1 MNNKL
6 IDLHSHTTYSDGELT
21 PQELIYLAIDSNI
34 GMLAITDHDTLNGV
48 KNINREDKKIKESKI
63 QIIDGIELT
72 AYVEK
77 GLMHILGINID
88 KNNKELNEQ
97 MDRLRNNS
105 ISRMKS
111 YLEEMKK
118 DYGIEFKE
126 EDITELLNS
135 SHNIGRP
142 DLAKLCIKYG
152 FVKSVKEAFD
162 KYLVDVYNKTKTT
175 SNRLLYKECIELINK
190 ANGIPVLAHPKS
202 LELEEQELDLLLRD
216 MIKCGLKGIEV
227 YHSSHSNEERE
238 LFLKLANKYNLL
250 ISGGSDYHGPITKP
264 HISLG
269 TGENNNLN
277 IKELSLVKYI
287 TKDKFML

>member
-111 YLEEMKK
+111 YLEQMKK
-118 DYGIEFKE
+118 DYEIEFKE

-152 FVKSVKEAFD
+152 YVKSVKEAFD

-216 MIKCGLKGIEV
+216 MIECGLKGIEV